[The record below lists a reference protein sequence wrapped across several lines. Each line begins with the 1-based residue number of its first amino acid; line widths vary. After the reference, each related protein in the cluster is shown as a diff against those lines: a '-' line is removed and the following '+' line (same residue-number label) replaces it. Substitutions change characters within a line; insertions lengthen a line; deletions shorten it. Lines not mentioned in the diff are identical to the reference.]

1 MLFILFQAHESL
13 TSGHFPAPE
22 ETLQHLAALRLQYQ
36 HGDFCKVSWN
46 LESMYPV
53 QRLKNK
59 ILQSTKSSSS
69 SGQTLERRRTSFLEG
84 TLKRGFK
91 VGSMKK
97 QKMEEEQML
106 EMWVKEELSAARTS
120 IAEKWNRLHGMSQ
133 HQAMVNYMVIVT
145 EWPGYGSTLFDVE
158 VQLQICMMLGSNLH
172 KRSRDCS
179 LPIY

>member
-1 MLFILFQAHESL
+1 MVSIFFQAHESL

-22 ETLQHLAALRLQYQ
+22 DTLQHLAALRLQYQ
-36 HGDFCKVSWN
+36 HGDFSKVLWS
-46 LESMYPV
+46 LEMVYPV

-59 ILQSTKSSSS
+59 ILQATKTSSST

-97 QKMEEEQML
+97 QKMEEEQMM

-120 IAEKWNRLHGMSQ
+120 IAEKWSRLHGMSQ
-133 HQAMVNYMVIVT
+133 HQAMVNYMAIVI

-158 VQLQICMMLGSNLH
+158 V
-172 KRSRDCS
+172 
-179 LPIY
+179 